1 MRASSYAFAGLVR
14 GLFFVLLLSFS
25 AVAQSQ
31 AQDKG
36 LLWRLESPGGK
47 TSYLFG
53 TMHSDDRRV
62 TDFPSPV
69 MQALLVSELYLMELQ
84 PPQNPSVYLMKE
96 GRLDHMLTEQEFVQ
110 VIKLADF
117 HSMHTDI
124 ATTMKPW
131 LLAVI
136 FDLPKPQSPY
146 TLDAMLMSLAQSHS
160 KPILAL
166 ETIDEHFTVLDS
178 FSIDDQL
185 LMLRNVLKRTPE
197 QRERNFE
204 ELVKTYLSGDL
215 DQIIEVNTRTS
226 GDMLPDELW
235 ARILKKLLDERNE
248 RMTERIQQQTAERSA
263 FIAVGAAHL
272 PGEGGLLARLRRAGY
287 QVSPVN

>member
-1 MRASSYAFAGLVR
+1 MRASSSLFAGLVR
-14 GLFFVLLLSFS
+14 GLFFVLLLGFM
-25 AVAQSQ
+25 ALAQ
-31 AQDKG
+31 AQDRG
-36 LLWRLESPGGK
+36 LLWKLEAPGGK

-53 TMHSDDRRV
+53 TMHSDDRRI
-62 TDFPSPV
+62 TDFPPAV
-69 MQALLVSELYLMELQ
+69 MQALLDSELYLMELQ
-84 PPQNPSVYLMKE
+84 PPQDPSVYLMKE
-96 GRLDHMLTEQEFVQ
+96 GRLDHMLTGQEFVE

-146 TLDAMLMSLAQSHS
+146 TLDAMLMSLAQSRS
-160 KPILAL
+160 KPVRAL

-178 FSIDDQL
+178 FSIEEQL
-185 LMLRNVLKRTPE
+185 VMLRSVLKRTPE

-215 DQIIEVNTRTS
+215 DKIIEVNARLS
-226 GDMLPDELW
+226 GEQLPPELW
-235 ARILKKLLDERNE
+235 VRILQKLLDERNV
-248 RMTERIQQQTAERSA
+248 RMAERIQQQAAERNV
-263 FIAVGAAHL
+263 FVAVGAAHL
-272 PGEGGLLARLRRAGY
+272 PGEGGLLARLRNAGY
-287 QVSPVN
+287 KVSPVN

>member
-1 MRASSYAFAGLVR
+1 MRASSCAFAGLVR
-14 GLFFVLLLSFS
+14 GLFFVLLLGFM
-25 AVAQSQ
+25 AVAQ

-36 LLWRLESPGGK
+36 LLWKLEAPEGK

-62 TDFPSPV
+62 TDFPPAV
-69 MQALLVSELYLMELQ
+69 MQALLDSELFLMELQ
-84 PPQNPSVYLMKE
+84 PPQDPSVYLMKE
-96 GRLDHMLTEQEFVQ
+96 GRLDHMLTEQEFVE

-146 TLDAMLMSLAQSHS
+146 TLDAMLMSLAQSRS
-160 KPILAL
+160 KPIRAL
-166 ETIDEHFTVLDS
+166 ETIEEHFTVLDS
-178 FSIDDQL
+178 FSIEDQL
-185 LMLRNVLKRTPE
+185 VMLRSVLKRTPE

-215 DQIIEVNTRTS
+215 DKIIEVNARQS
-226 GDMLPDELW
+226 GEQLPPELW
-235 ARILKKLLDERNE
+235 ERVLQKLLDERNV
-248 RMTERIQQQTAERSA
+248 RMAERIQQQAAERSV

-272 PGEGGLLARLRRAGY
+272 PGKGGLLARLRSAGY

>member
-1 MRASSYAFAGLVR
+1 MRASSCAFAGLVR
-14 GLFFVLLLSFS
+14 GLFFVLLFGFI
-25 AVAQSQ
+25 AVAQ

-36 LLWRLESPGGK
+36 LLWKLEAPGGK

-62 TDFPSPV
+62 TDFPPSV
-69 MQALLVSELYLMELQ
+69 MKALLDSDVFLMELQ
-84 PPQNPSVYLMKE
+84 PPQDPSVYLMKE
-96 GRLDHMLTEQEFVQ
+96 GRLDHMLTEQEFVE

-136 FDLPKPQSPY
+136 FDLPKPQTPY
-146 TLDAMLMSLAQSHS
+146 SQDAMLMSLAHGKS
-160 KPILAL
+160 KTVRAL
-166 ETIDEHFTVLDS
+166 ESVEEHFGVLDS
-178 FSIDDQL
+178 FSIEDQL
-185 LMLRNVLKRTPE
+185 VMLRAVLKRSPQ

-215 DQIIEVNTRTS
+215 DRIIEVNARTS
-226 GDMLPDELW
+226 GDMLPEELW
-235 ARILKKLLDERNE
+235 ARILKKLLDERNV
-248 RMTERIQQQTAERSA
+248 RMAERIVLQANENSV
-263 FIAVGAAHL
+263 FVAVGAAHL
-272 PGEGGLLARLRRAGY
+272 PGDGGLLARLRSAGY
-287 QVSPVN
+287 QVTPVR

>member
-14 GLFFVLLLSFS
+14 GLFFVLLLGFM
-25 AVAQSQ
+25 AVAQ

-36 LLWRLESPGGK
+36 LLWKLEAPEGK

-62 TDFPSPV
+62 TDFPPAV
-69 MQALLVSELYLMELQ
+69 MQALLDSELFLMELQ
-84 PPQNPSVYLMKE
+84 PPQDPSVYLMKE
-96 GRLDHMLTEQEFVQ
+96 GRLDHMLTEQEFVE

-146 TLDAMLMSLAQSHS
+146 TLDAMLMSLAQSRS
-160 KPILAL
+160 KPIRAL
-166 ETIDEHFTVLDS
+166 ETIEEHFTVLDS
-178 FSIDDQL
+178 FSIEDQL
-185 LMLRNVLKRTPE
+185 VMLRSVLKRTPE

-215 DQIIEVNTRTS
+215 DKIIEVNARQS
-226 GDMLPDELW
+226 GEQLPPELW
-235 ARILKKLLDERNE
+235 ERVLQKLLDERNV
-248 RMTERIQQQTAERSA
+248 RMAERIQQQAAERSV

-272 PGEGGLLARLRRAGY
+272 PGKGGLLARLRSAGY

>member
-14 GLFFVLLLSFS
+14 GLFFVLLLGFM
-25 AVAQSQ
+25 AVAQ

-36 LLWRLESPGGK
+36 LLWKLEAPGGK

-62 TDFPSPV
+62 TDFPPAV
-69 MQALLVSELYLMELQ
+69 MQALLDSELFLMELQ

-96 GRLDHMLTEQEFVQ
+96 GRLDHMLTEQEFVE

-146 TLDAMLMSLAQSHS
+146 TLDAMLMSLAQSRS
-160 KPILAL
+160 KPIRAL
-166 ETIDEHFTVLDS
+166 ETIEEHFTVLDS
-178 FSIDDQL
+178 FSIEDQL
-185 LMLRNVLKRTPE
+185 VMLRSVLKRTPE

-204 ELVKTYLSGDL
+204 ELVKTYLSGNL
-215 DQIIEVNTRTS
+215 DKIIEVNARQS
-226 GDMLPDELW
+226 GQQLPPELW
-235 ARILKKLLDERNE
+235 ARILQKLLDERNV
-248 RMTERIQQQTAERSA
+248 RMAERIQQQAAGQSV
-263 FIAVGAAHL
+263 FVAVGAAHL
-272 PGEGGLLARLRRAGY
+272 AGKGGLLARLRSAGY

>member
-14 GLFFVLLLSFS
+14 GLFFVLLLGFM
-25 AVAQSQ
+25 AVAQ

-36 LLWRLESPGGK
+36 LLWKLEAPGGK

-62 TDFPSPV
+62 TDFSPAV
-69 MQALLVSELYLMELQ
+69 MQALLDSELFLMELQ
-84 PPQNPSVYLMKE
+84 PPQDPSVYLMKE
-96 GRLDHMLTEQEFVQ
+96 GRLDHMLTEQEFVE

-146 TLDAMLMSLAQSHS
+146 TLDAMLMSLAQSRS
-160 KPILAL
+160 KPIRAL
-166 ETIDEHFTVLDS
+166 ETIEEHFTVLDS
-178 FSIDDQL
+178 FSIEDQL
-185 LMLRNVLKRTPE
+185 VMLRSVLKRTPE

-215 DQIIEVNTRTS
+215 DKIIEVNARQS
-226 GDMLPDELW
+226 GEQLPPELW
-235 ARILKKLLDERNE
+235 ERVLQKLLDERNV
-248 RMTERIQQQTAERSA
+248 RMAERIQQQAAERSI

-272 PGEGGLLARLRRAGY
+272 PGKGGLLARLRSAGY

>member
-1 MRASSYAFAGLVR
+1 MRASSFAFSGLVR
-14 GLFFVLLLSFS
+14 GLFFVLLLGFM
-25 AVAQSQ
+25 AIAQ

-36 LLWRLESPGGK
+36 LLWKLETPGGK

-53 TMHSDDRRV
+53 TMHSDDQRV
-62 TDFPSPV
+62 TDFPATV
-69 MQALLVSELYLMELQ
+69 MQAMIDSELFLMELL
-84 PPQNPSVYLMKE
+84 PPQDPSVYLMKE
-96 GRLDHMLTEQEFVQ
+96 GRLDQMLTEEEFAE

-131 LLAVI
+131 LLAVV

-146 TLDAMLMSLAQSHS
+146 TLDAMLMSLAQSRS

-166 ETIDEHFTVLDS
+166 ETVEEHFTVLDS
-178 FSIDDQL
+178 FSIDEQL
-185 LMLRNVLKRTPE
+185 VMLRTVLKRSPQ

-215 DQIIEVNTRTS
+215 NQITEVNARTS
-226 GDMLPDELW
+226 GDMLPEALW
-235 ARILKKLLDERNE
+235 ARILQKLLDERNVL
-248 RMTERIQQQTAERSA
+248 MAERIVLQTNKNNV
-263 FIAVGAAHL
+263 FVAVGAAHL
-272 PGEGGLLARLRRAGY
+272 PGEGGLLARLRNAGY

>member
-14 GLFFVLLLSFS
+14 GLFFVLLLGFM
-25 AVAQSQ
+25 AVAQ

-36 LLWRLESPGGK
+36 LLWKLEAPEGK
-47 TSYLFG
+47 TSHLFG

-62 TDFPSPV
+62 TDFPPAV
-69 MQALLVSELYLMELQ
+69 MQALLDSELFLMELQ
-84 PPQNPSVYLMKE
+84 PPQDPSVYLMKE
-96 GRLDHMLTEQEFVQ
+96 GRLDHMLTEQEFVE

-136 FDLPKPQSPY
+136 FDLPKSQSPY
-146 TLDAMLMSLAQSHS
+146 TLDAMLMSLAHSRS
-160 KPILAL
+160 KPIRAL
-166 ETIDEHFTVLDS
+166 ETIEEHFTVLDS
-178 FSIDDQL
+178 FSIEDQL
-185 LMLRNVLKRTPE
+185 VMLRSVLKRTPE

-215 DQIIEVNTRTS
+215 DKIIEVNARQS
-226 GDMLPDELW
+226 GEQLPPELW
-235 ARILKKLLDERNE
+235 ERVLQKLLDERNV
-248 RMTERIQQQTAERSA
+248 RMAERIQQQAAERSV

-272 PGEGGLLARLRRAGY
+272 PGKGGLLARLRSAGY

>member
-1 MRASSYAFAGLVR
+1 MRISSVFTGLVR
-14 GLFFVLLLSFS
+14 GLFFALLLCFM
-25 AVAQSQ
+25 VAAQ

-36 LLWRLESPGGK
+36 LLWKLEAPDGK

-62 TDFPSPV
+62 TDFPPSV
-69 MQALLVSELYLMELQ
+69 MKALLDSEVFLMELQ
-84 PPQNPSVYLMKE
+84 PPQDPSVYLME
-96 GRLDHMLTEQEFVQ
+96 GRLDHMLTEQEFVE

-136 FDLPKPQSPY
+136 FDLPKPQTPY
-146 TLDAMLMSLAQSHS
+146 SQDAMLMSLAHGKS
-160 KPILAL
+160 KTVRAL
-166 ETIDEHFTVLDS
+166 ESVEEHFGVLDS
-178 FSIDDQL
+178 FSIEDQL
-185 LMLRNVLKRTPE
+185 VMLRAVLKRSPE

-215 DQIIEVNTRTS
+215 DKIIEVNARTS

-235 ARILKKLLDERNE
+235 ARILKKLLDERNV
-248 RMTERIQQQTAERSA
+248 RMAERIVLQANESSV
-263 FIAVGAAHL
+263 FVAVGAAHL
-272 PGEGGLLARLRRAGY
+272 PGEGGLLARLRSAGY

>member
-1 MRASSYAFAGLVR
+1 MRATSFAFAGLVR
-14 GLFFVLLLSFS
+14 GLFFVFLLGSM
-25 AVAQSQ
+25 AVAQ

-36 LLWRLESPGGK
+36 LLWKLEAPGGK

-53 TMHSDDRRV
+53 TMHSDDPRV
-62 TDFPSPV
+62 TDLPPAA
-69 MQALLVSELYLMELQ
+69 MQAMLDSELFLMELQ
-84 PPQNPSVYLMKE
+84 PPQNPSVYLMKD
-96 GRLDHMLTEQEFVQ
+96 GRLDHMLTEKEFVE

-146 TLDAMLMSLAQSHS
+146 TLDAMLMSLAQSRS
-160 KPILAL
+160 KPVRAL
-166 ETIDEHFTVLDS
+166 ETVEEHFSVLDS
-178 FSIDDQL
+178 FSIEEQL
-185 LMLRNVLKRTPE
+185 VMLRMVLKRTPQ
-197 QRERNFE
+197 QRQRNFE

-215 DQIIEVNTRTS
+215 ARIIEVNARQS
-226 GDMLPDELW
+226 GEQLPPELW
-235 ARILKKLLDERNE
+235 ARILQKLLNERNVL
-248 RMTERIQQQTAERSA
+248 MAERIQQQTAERSA

-272 PGEGGLLARLRRAGY
+272 PGEGGLLARLRNAGY
-287 QVSPVN
+287 QVTSVK

>member
-1 MRASSYAFAGLVR
+1 MRASSCAFAGLVR
-14 GLFFVLLLSFS
+14 GLFFVLLFGFI
-25 AVAQSQ
+25 AVAQ

-36 LLWRLESPGGK
+36 LLWKIEAPGGK

-62 TDFPSPV
+62 TDFPPSV
-69 MQALLVSELYLMELQ
+69 MKALLDSDVFLMELQ
-84 PPQNPSVYLMKE
+84 PPQDPSVYLMKE
-96 GRLDHMLTEQEFVQ
+96 GRLDHMLTEQEFVE

-146 TLDAMLMSLAQSHS
+146 TLDAMLMSLAQSRS
-160 KPILAL
+160 KPIRAL
-166 ETIDEHFTVLDS
+166 ETIEEHFTVLDS
-178 FSIDDQL
+178 FSIEDQL
-185 LMLRNVLKRTPE
+185 VMLRSVLKRTPE
-197 QRERNFE
+197 QRELNFE

-215 DQIIEVNTRTS
+215 DKIIEVNARQS
-226 GDMLPDELW
+226 GEQLPPELW
-235 ARILKKLLDERNE
+235 ARILQKLLDERNV
-248 RMTERIQQQTAERSA
+248 RMAERIQQQAAERSA

-272 PGEGGLLARLRRAGY
+272 PGDGGLLARLRSVGY

>member
-14 GLFFVLLLSFS
+14 GLFFVFLLGFM
-25 AVAQSQ
+25 AVAQ

-36 LLWRLESPGGK
+36 LLWKLEAPGGK

-62 TDFPSPV
+62 TDFSPAV
-69 MQALLVSELYLMELQ
+69 MQALLDSELFLMELQ
-84 PPQNPSVYLMKE
+84 PPQDPSVYLMKE
-96 GRLDHMLTEQEFVQ
+96 GRLDHMLTEEEFVE

-146 TLDAMLMSLAQSHS
+146 TLDAMLMSLAQSRS
-160 KPILAL
+160 KPIRAL
-166 ETIDEHFTVLDS
+166 ETIEEHFTVLDS
-178 FSIDDQL
+178 FSIEDQL
-185 LMLRNVLKRTPE
+185 VMLRSVLKRTPE

-215 DQIIEVNTRTS
+215 DKIIEVNARQS
-226 GDMLPDELW
+226 GEQLPPELW
-235 ARILKKLLDERNE
+235 ERVLQKLLDERNV
-248 RMTERIQQQTAERSA
+248 RMAERIQQQAAERSI

-272 PGEGGLLARLRRAGY
+272 PGKGGLLARLRSAGY